1 MNIKNMKI
9 GTRLYL
15 IMGGTIILLFV
26 LLGTYLISTI
36 RQQILNMAD
45 ERMVEQVND
54 LTQAINSK
62 IEADKEQVTLA
73 IGMLNNQL
81 DNMGSIE
88 EHKHKTVS
96 FYSTQLGSEGIQS
109 TKWTINH
116 QEIQNNEALI
126 SSLLNLQ
133 DAKIT
138 IFQKTSKGYLRIAT
152 NIKDQNGATAT
163 GTIMESSNPIAQAIE
178 RGEDHIG
185 RTQILGQWYMAG
197 YTPLRING
205 EIKGMLFVGLSEKI
219 DQFNQLL
226 ANHKYYETGFP
237 YIVQSDGL
245 LMVHPTLAGENI
257 AGATFFEEM
266 KKEQNSTVKNIH
278 YEWEGQNKI
287 QYYKYYAPLDAYI
300 TAGFYEK
307 EMNKAPNKVTK
318 IIVIAGLLTL
328 ALLIAILS
336 MVVSSIVNPLRKSV
350 AFAQE
355 IAKGNLTAKLDI
367 QQKDETGQLCQ
378 ALRDMAG
385 KLNEMIGTLIGGA
398 ANIAA
403 ATEQMSSTSESLSQ
417 SASEQAASIEEISA
431 SMEEMA
437 AGINQITQHTMTT
450 EQIASLTENGVIE
463 GVKSAE
469 TVIRLTDEIIT
480 KTKIINEIA
489 AQTNILALN
498 AAVEAAR
505 AGEHGRG
512 FAVVAAEVRKLAERS
527 GKSAMEIESIAG
539 DLQQASD
546 QAESKLKAVV
556 PNVKNN
562 RQLIREI
569 AAASQEQSS
578 GSDFINNAIQQLSQ
592 LTQQNNSDSEELAA
606 NAEELA
612 SQAEELRRISNYF
625 KTNET
630 SHHHAPLIPD
640 PDPIRPKNKKKPV
653 TLSNMAKVTNYN

>member
-26 LLGTYLISTI
+26 LLGTYIISTI
-36 RQQILNMAD
+36 RQQILQMAD

-73 IGMLNNQL
+73 IEMLNNQL
-81 DNMGSIE
+81 DNLGSIE
-88 EHKHKTVS
+88 EHKHQTVTVHS
-96 FYSTQLGSEGIQS
+96 SQIGSEGIQS
-109 TKWTINH
+109 TQWTINH
-116 QEIQNNEALI
+116 QEIQNNDVLI
-126 SSLLNLQ
+126 SSLIKLK

-138 IFQKTSKGYLRIAT
+138 IFQKTTKGYLRIAT

-163 GTIMESSNPIAQAIE
+163 GTIMENTNPIAQAIE
-178 RGEDHIG
+178 RGQDHIG

-197 YTPLRING
+197 YAPLRIKG
-205 EIKGMLFVGLSEKI
+205 EIKGMLFVGLSEKN

-226 ANHKYYETGFP
+226 SSHKYFETGFP

-245 LMVHPTLAGENI
+245 LMVHPTMAGENI

-266 KKEQNSTVKNIH
+266 KKEQNSHVISTRS
-278 YEWEGQNKI
+278 EWEGQIKI
-287 QYYKYYAPLDAYI
+287 QYYKYFAPLDAYI
-300 TAGFYEK
+300 TAGFYEQ
-307 EMNKAPNKVTK
+307 ELNKAPNKMTK
-318 IIVIAGLLTL
+318 TIVIAGLLTL
-328 ALLIAILS
+328 TLLIAILS
-336 MVVSSIVNPLRKSV
+336 IVVNSVVTPLKMSV

-367 QQKDETGQLCQ
+367 QNQDEIGQLCQ

-385 KLNEMIGTLIGGA
+385 KLNEIIGSLVSGA

-403 ATEQMSSTSESLSQ
+403 ATEQMSSTSESISQ

-437 AGINQITQHTMTT
+437 AGINQITQHTQTA
-450 EQIASLTENGVIE
+450 EQMATLAENGVIE

-527 GKSAMEIESIAG
+527 GHSATEIESLVG
-539 DLQQASD
+539 HLQQASD
-546 QAESKLKAVV
+546 QAESKLQAVV
-556 PNVKNN
+556 PNVKTN
-562 RQLIREI
+562 RQLIMEI
-569 AAASQEQSS
+569 SASSQEQST
-578 GSDFINNAIQQLSQ
+578 GSNFINSAIQQLSQ
-592 LTQQNNSDSEELAA
+592 LTQQNNSDSEELAT

-625 KTNET
+625 KTKEEW
-630 SHHHAPLIPD
+630 HHHAT
-640 PDPIRPKNKKKPV
+640 PIAEPKPRRQKNKKKTV
-653 TLSNMAKVTNYN
+653 TLSNMATLTSYN

>member
-1 MNIKNMKI
+1 MNIKNLKI
-9 GTRLYL
+9 GTRLYMV
-15 IMGGTIILLFV
+15 MGGTIILLFV
-26 LLGTYLISTI
+26 LLGTYLISNI

-54 LTQAINSK
+54 LTEAINRK
-62 IEADKEQVTLA
+62 MQADQQQVSLA
-73 IGMLNNQL
+73 ISMLNNQL

-88 EHKHKTVS
+88 EHKHQSVS
-96 FYSTQLGSEGIQS
+96 FYSAQLGSERIQS
-109 TKWTINH
+109 PKWIINH
-116 QEIQNNEALI
+116 QEVQNNEMLI
-126 SSLLNLQ
+126 ASLLNLK

-163 GTIMESSNPIAQAIE
+163 GTMMESTNPIVQAIE
-178 RGEDHIG
+178 RGDDHIG

-197 YTPLRING
+197 YTPLRIKG
-205 EIKGMLFVGLSEKI
+205 EIKGMLFVGLSEKN

-226 ANHKYYETGFP
+226 ASHTYYETGFP

-257 AGATFFEEM
+257 AEADFFKEM
-266 KKEQNSTVKNIH
+266 KQEQNSIVKNIH
-278 YEWEGQNKI
+278 YEWEGEYKI
-287 QYYKYYAPLDAYI
+287 QYYKYFAPLDAYI
-300 TAGFYEK
+300 TAGFYEH
-307 EMNKAPNKVTK
+307 EMNKIPNKITK
-318 IIVIAGLLTL
+318 TIVIGGLLTL

-336 MVVSSIVNPLRKSV
+336 IVVSSIVNPLQKSV

-355 IAKGNLTAKLDI
+355 IAQGNLTAQLDI

-385 KLNEMIGTLIGGA
+385 KLNEMIGTIVGGA

-437 AGINQITQHTMTT
+437 AGISQITHHTQTAD
-450 EQIASLTENGVIE
+450 QIARLTETGVLE
-463 GVKSAE
+463 GVQSSEK
-469 TVIRLTDEIIT
+469 VMQLTNEIIN

-512 FAVVAAEVRKLAERS
+512 FTVVAAEVRKLAERS
-527 GKSAMEIESIAG
+527 GHSAMEIESIAG
-539 DLQQASD
+539 NLQQASD
-546 QAESKLKAVV
+546 QAEIKLKAVV
-556 PNVKNN
+556 PNVKTN
-562 RQLIREI
+562 RELIMEI

-625 KTNET
+625 KTNEE
-630 SHHHAPLIPD
+630 SHHHAALIPE
-640 PDPIRPKNKKKPV
+640 PEPIKPKNKKKPV
-653 TLSNMAKVTNYN
+653 TLSNMATLTSYN